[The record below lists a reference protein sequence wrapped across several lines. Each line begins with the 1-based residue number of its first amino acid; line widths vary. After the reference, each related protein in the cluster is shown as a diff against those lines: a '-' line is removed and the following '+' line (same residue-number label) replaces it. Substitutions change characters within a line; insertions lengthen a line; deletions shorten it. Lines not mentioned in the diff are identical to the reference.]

1 MSSKKLINSV
11 DSCVD
16 EALEGLVIVNPGLRV
31 LQGHRVVVRHDI
43 EDVIKEGKV
52 TLLCGGGSGH
62 EPAHAGCKQKVV
74 RRYITSDYT
83 LYDILK

>member
-31 LQGHRVVVRHDI
+31 LQGHRVVVRQDI
-43 EDVIKEGKV
+43 EDVIRGGKV

-62 EPAHAGCKQKVV
+62 EPAHGGLQTESSSMLHNI
-74 RRYITSDYT
+74 R
-83 LYDILK
+83 LH